1 MRRPK
6 DDEEPGPWRHQIK
19 TAGGHGQTSVNPHH
33 DVVCETV
40 NSTNIEPDDLTIFWI
55 SSTFKKVEEQVFGA
69 LVDIQITGIYTEQE
83 SVASGHRFQ
92 TLNLTVGSQKLLFF
106 MRTL

>member
-1 MRRPK
+1 MLEDMGKPPLIHIMTSSARLLYTTNT
-6 DDEEPGPWRHQIK
+6 EPY
-19 TAGGHGQTSVNPHH
+19 
-33 DVVCETV
+33 
-40 NSTNIEPDDLTIFWI
+40 DLTIFWI

-69 LVDIQITGIYTEQE
+69 LVDIQITGIYTEQK
-83 SVASGHRFQ
+83 SAVSGHQCR